1 MPRTSEARPVLLDTH
16 VWLWLAAGTEPLRGS
31 ARDAIA
37 VAAGRG
43 NLRVAAISVWEIAM
57 LASRNRVIL
66 GKPAAEWV
74 REALS
79 APGLSLEPLDPVMAI
94 ESCHLPA
101 GFRSDPADHMIVATA
116 RVIGATLMTR
126 DRRILD
132 YAGAG
137 HVVAAAA

>member
-57 LASRNRVIL
+57 LASRNRIVL
-66 GKPAAEWV
+66 GKPSAEWV

-79 APGLSLEPLDPVMAI
+79 APGLSLEPLDPVMVI

-116 RVIGATLMTR
+116 RIIGATLMTR

-132 YAGAG
+132 YAEAG

>member
-1 MPRTSEARPVLLDTH
+1 VLLDTH
-16 VWLWLAAGTEPLRGS
+16 VWLWLTAGTEPLRGA

-43 NLRVAAISVWEIAM
+43 NLRVAAMSVWEIAM
-57 LASRNRVIL
+57 LASRNRVVL
-66 GKPAAEWV
+66 GKPIAEWV

-79 APGLSLEPLDPVMAI
+79 APGLSLEPLDPAIAI
-94 ESCHLPA
+94 ESWHLPA

-132 YAGAG
+132 YATAG
-137 HVVAAAA
+137 HVMAVAA

>member
-1 MPRTSEARPVLLDTH
+1 MPRTSEVRPVLLDTH
-16 VWLWLAAGTEPLRGS
+16 IWLWLAAGTEALRGS

-37 VAAGRG
+37 VAAGHG
-43 NLRVAAISVWEIAM
+43 SLRVAAISVWEIAM
-57 LASRNRVIL
+57 LASLNRVVL
-66 GKPAAEWV
+66 GKPTGEWV

-79 APGLSLEPLDPVMAI
+79 ASGLSLEPMDPAIAI
-94 ESCHLPA
+94 ESCQLPA

-132 YAGAG
+132 YATAG
-137 HVVAAAA
+137 HVMAAPA